1 MLKRRKEVMG
11 EPDMANAQTDE
22 PTRQKPLRLWPGV
35 VIVVLQ
41 WLARFVVPIF
51 GTDATIYGIFVGDF
65 GGGLAILVWWAFFS
79 RAPRSERLGAIVLM
93 VVAMVATPLI
103 LHESVA
109 TGNFGFQFFIYA
121 IPVLSLAFVFWAV
134 AGRHLAD
141 GPRRA
146 TMVATILLACGVF
159 ALVRSDGLPSEVA
172 ADFAWR
178 WAESPEDRLLALDVS
193 FYTAPTD
200 TKLYPLV
207 ATKDVKNI
215 ILMIGDGMGLTQIN
229 ATRIHAVGPDG
240 FLHIDRMP
248 VAGFIRTHAA
258 DNLITGS
265 ASGATAYA
273 TGVKTNNGMISVT
286 PTGERLYTVLEG
298 ARDRDKSTGLIA
310 TSTITHA
317 TPACFAA
324 HVKSRSNERKIAKH
338 LIENK
343 VNVILGGGKY
353 FFVPDPADTQN
364 DYPNLI
370 ERGTNMGY
378 TFIETREEL
387 MNVDTDHLLGLFQ
400 MGSLSTFDPEPS
412 IAEMTQKAIDILSK
426 DTAGFFLMV
435 EGSQI
440 DWGSHSNEPA
450 YTIRQMLLFD
460 QAIEVAINFA
470 LTDQNTLVIIT
481 ADHETGGMTINGGG
495 LDGSEI
501 KPRWTTGEHTGV
513 NVPILAYGPHAE
525 MFMGL
530 HDNTYVGLSIAS
542 LFNISPFPQVLSSS
556 KDSFD

>member
-41 WLARFVVPIF
+41 WLARFYVPLF
-51 GTDATIYGIFVGDF
+51 GTDATIYGILGGVF

-93 VVAMVATPLI
+93 VVAMVATPRI

-146 TMVATILLACGVF
+146 AMVATILLACGVF

-178 WAESPEDRLLALDVS
+178 WAETPEERLLALDVS

-200 TKLYPLV
+200 TKPYPLV

-229 ATRIHAVGPDG
+229 AARIRAVGPDG

-258 DNLITGS
+258 DNLIAES

-324 HVKSRSNERKIAKH
+324 HVESRSNERKIAKH

-387 MNVDTDHLLGLFQ
+387 MNADTDHLLGLFQ
-400 MGSLSTFDPEPS
+400 MGPLSTFDPEPS

-450 YTIRQMLLFD
+450 YAIRQMLLFD
-460 QAIEVAINFA
+460 QAIEVAMNFA

-495 LDGSEI
+495 LGGTEI
-501 KPRWTTGEHTGV
+501 KYRWTTRGHTGV

-542 LFNISPFPQVLSSS
+542 LFNISPFPRVLSSS
-556 KDSFD
+556 KGSFD

>member
-1 MLKRRKEVMG
+1 MLKRRKQ
-11 EPDMANAQTDE
+11 ADE

-41 WLARFVVPIF
+41 WLARFVAPIF
-51 GTDATIYGIFVGDF
+51 GFETYTTIYWIHGGVF
-65 GGGLAILVWWAFFS
+65 GGGLAILVWWGFFS
-79 RAPRSERLGAIVLM
+79 RAPRSERLGAIILM
-93 VVAMVATPLI
+93 VIAMFATWLI

-109 TGNFGFQFFIYA
+109 TGNYGFQFFIYA

-134 AGRHLAD
+134 NSRHLSD
-141 GPRRA
+141 GLRRA
-146 TMVATILLACGVF
+146 AMVATILAACGVF
-159 ALVRSDGLPSEVA
+159 ALVRSNNLASELA

-178 WAESPEDRLLALDVS
+178 WTETPEDRLQSLDIR
-193 FYTAPTD
+193 FYTAPTN
-200 TKLYPLV
+200 TKLFPLV
-207 ATKDVKNI
+207 VRKDVKNI

-248 VAGFIRTHAA
+248 VVGFIRTHAA
-258 DNLITGS
+258 DDLITDS
-265 ASGATAYA
+265 ASSATAYA
-273 TGVKTNNGMISVT
+273 TGVKTNNRLISVT

-310 TSTITHA
+310 TSAITSA

-324 HVKSRSNERKIAKH
+324 HVKSRRNDRKIAKH
-338 LIENK
+338 LIENR

-353 FFVPDPADTQN
+353 FFVPDPADTKN
-364 DYPNLI
+364 EHPNLI

-378 TFIETREEL
+378 TFIENREEL
-387 MNVDTDHLLGLFQ
+387 MNVETDYLLGLFH
-400 MGSLSTFDPEPS
+400 MESLSTFDPEPS

-426 DTAGFFLMV
+426 DTDGFFLMV

-440 DWGSHSNEPA
+440 DSACHSNEPA

-460 QAIEVAINFA
+460 QAIEVAMNYAIA
-470 LTDQNTLVIIT
+470 DQNTLVIIT
-481 ADHETGGMTINGGG
+481 ADHETGGMSINGGD
-495 LDGSEI
+495 LDGSEL
-501 KPRWTTGEHTGV
+501 KCRWTSIGHTGV
-513 NVPILAYGPHAE
+513 NVPIFAYGPHAE

-530 HDNTYVGLSIAS
+530 HDNTYVGFSIAS
-542 LFNISPFPQVLSSS
+542 LFKISPFPQVLSSS
-556 KDSFD
+556 EDSFD

>member
-1 MLKRRKEVMG
+1 MLKRRKQ
-11 EPDMANAQTDE
+11 ADE
-22 PTRQKPLRLWPGV
+22 PTRQKSLRLWPGV

-51 GTDATIYGIFVGDF
+51 GTDATIYGIFIGVF
-65 GGGLAILVWWAFFS
+65 GGGLAILVWWGFFS
-79 RAPRSERLGAIVLM
+79 RAPRSERLGAIILM
-93 VVAMVATPLI
+93 VIAMVATRLI

-109 TGNFGFQFFIYA
+109 TGNFGFRFFIYA

-134 AGRHLAD
+134 AARHLAD
-141 GPRRA
+141 GLRRA
-146 TMVATILLACGVF
+146 AMVATILLACGVF
-159 ALVRSDGLPSEVA
+159 ALVRSNALPSKVA

-178 WAESPEDRLLALDVS
+178 WAETPADRLLALDIS

-207 ATKDVKNI
+207 VTKDVKNI

-258 DNLITGS
+258 DNLITDS
-265 ASGATAYA
+265 ASSATAYA
-273 TGVKTNNGMISVT
+273 TGVKTKNGMISVT
-286 PTGERLYTVLEG
+286 PTGERLYTILEG
-298 ARDRDKSTGLIA
+298 ARDREKSTGLIA
-310 TSTITHA
+310 TSAITSA

-324 HVKSRSNERKIAKH
+324 HVKSRSNKRKIAKH

-353 FFVPDPADTQN
+353 FFVPDPNN
-364 DYPNLI
+364 DHPNLI
-370 ERGTNMGY
+370 ERGSNMGY

-387 MNVDTDHLLGLFQ
+387 MNVDTDHLLGLFH
-400 MGSLSTFDPEPS
+400 MESLSTFDPEPS

-426 DTAGFFLMV
+426 DTDGFFLMV

-440 DWGSHSNEPA
+440 DGGGHSNEPA

-460 QAIEVAINFA
+460 QAIEVAMNFA
-470 LTDQNTLVIIT
+470 LTDQKTLVIIT
-481 ADHETGGMTINGGG
+481 ADHETGGMTINGGS

-501 KPRWTTGEHTGV
+501 KCSWTTARHTGV
-513 NVPILAYGPHAE
+513 NVPIFAYGPHAE
-525 MFMGL
+525 MFAGL
-530 HDNTYVGLSIAS
+530 HDNTYVGLSIAN

-556 KDSFD
+556 ENSFD

>member
-22 PTRQKPLRLWPGV
+22 PTRQKQLRLWPGV

-51 GTDATIYGIFVGDF
+51 GTDATIYGILGGVF

-146 TMVATILLACGVF
+146 AMVATILLACGVF

-178 WAESPEDRLLALDVS
+178 WAETPEDRLLALDVS

-207 ATKDVKNI
+207 ATNDVKNI

-229 ATRIHAVGPDG
+229 ATRIRAVGPDG

-273 TGVKTNNGMISVT
+273 TGVKTNNSMISVT

-387 MNVDTDHLLGLFQ
+387 MNVDTDHLLGLFH

-412 IAEMTQKAIDILSK
+412 IAEMTQKAIEILSK

-450 YTIRQMLLFD
+450 YAIRQMLLFD
-460 QAIEVAINFA
+460 QAIEVAMNFA

-501 KPRWTTGEHTGV
+501 KCRWTTGEHTGV

-542 LFNISPFPQVLSSS
+542 LFNISPFP
-556 KDSFD
+556 